1 MRSTIR
7 IALAALAIVLPLAGC
22 GGQGSGLPPLPP
34 STADESDYRLGP
46 GDKLHVQV
54 LGADDLGGDFLV
66 GDNGTVSSP
75 LIGDVK
81 AAGSTRSELERAMEK
96 QLAGGY
102 LKNPKVSVTILAYR
116 PFYIYGEV
124 VKPGQYPYASG
135 MRVTSAVATAG
146 GFTYRANENYV
157 VITRNGQDGKAG
169 PGTQIQPDDVIRVPE
184 RYF

>member
-7 IALAALAIVLPLAGC
+7 IALAAFAILLPLASC
-22 GGQGSGLPPLPP
+22 GGQGSDLPPIEP
-34 STADESDYRLGP
+34 TVADEANYRLGP

-54 LGADDLGGDFLV
+54 LGADDLSGDFLV

-81 AAGSTRSELERAMEK
+81 AAGLTRSELERDMEK
-96 QLAGGY
+96 QLARGY
-102 LKNPKVSVTILAYR
+102 LKNPKVSVTVLTYR

-124 VKPGQYPYASG
+124 TKPGGYPYASG

-146 GFTYRANENYV
+146 GFTYRANQNYV
-157 VITRNGQDGKAG
+157 VITRNGQERKAG
-169 PGTQIQPDDVIRVPE
+169 PNTPIQPDDVIRVPE
-184 RYF
+184 RLF

>member
-1 MRSTIR
+1 MRSTLR
-7 IALAALAIVLPLAGC
+7 IALVALALVLPLASC
-22 GGQGSGLPPLPP
+22 GSASLPALEP
-34 STADESDYRLGP
+34 SKTDDANYRLGA

-54 LGADDLGGDFLV
+54 LGAEELTGDYSV

-81 AAGSTRSELERAMEK
+81 AAGLTRSQLEREMERK
-96 QLAGGY
+96 LAQGY

-124 VKPGQYPYASG
+124 TKPGEYPYASG
-135 MRVTSAVATAG
+135 MRVMSAVATAG
-146 GFTYRANENYV
+146 GYTYRANENYV
-157 VITRNGQDGKAG
+157 VVTRDGQEHKAA
-169 PGTQIQPDDVIRVPE
+169 PNAPIQPDDVIRVPE